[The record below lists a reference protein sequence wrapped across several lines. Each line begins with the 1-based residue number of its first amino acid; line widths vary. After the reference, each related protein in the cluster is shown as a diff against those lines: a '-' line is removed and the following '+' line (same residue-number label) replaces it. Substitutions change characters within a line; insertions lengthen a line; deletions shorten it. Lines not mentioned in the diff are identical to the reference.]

1 MLAHDTSPPR
11 PAFFNEGKGINSTK
25 SNPSSLKSFSMKGKI
40 SFITGLLSRSSSKIN
55 IRESALGTSSDVP
68 EVNEKVDSENLVSK
82 SVQLEPA
89 TPVERK
95 NVAQLNTDRLPR
107 STKIAKRLSTT
118 FRKPSSQS
126 LQHSSRVPV
135 PSAHS
140 RQLREAALR
149 ERGLLPPKDMSAL
162 EREQDNLLP
171 LSPIPQAAYAD
182 GPSEA
187 ERIKQAWEV
196 KIQSNDPADS
206 KWSPSSASKNVD
218 QPLKSDPANG
228 SLDLVAVRE
237 GSTPP
242 SSPKPPPS
250 IRKSSSRA
258 HLAQPKAPP
267 TRELPPTPVDP
278 ESIPLPPSPL
288 EDIFDSVEIL
298 SRETSPLSLSPA
310 NISHTSPDE
319 VDLHLSSAPS
329 GLSPTPPRALSPP
342 PSSTD
347 KHSEEGAQA
356 PPKSQSDSRPTRP
369 SVVIN
374 SCSDSDESGSIAT
387 PSLDTSSQL
396 TSESSLSHA
405 VHKSKPV
412 PLVKTWANEPS
423 VPVIVESPIEGHTLV
438 NSMDDN
444 PINDIPEEETNH
456 TGAPLLRVDLHSP
469 NEKRKPPSDKGS
481 TLSPKISSDKQA
493 GGKMSRSNSLA
504 NFRQSVVSTLSRKP
518 SSFKKPTSFKFDGM
532 NLPPSPTV
540 PASLAGQSIN
550 SSMSTQ
556 SVKSK
561 DSLSHTVPVPVPRQA
576 LSPKIHSRGSILL
589 EASHIE
595 DEETRRMTEMA
606 FMG

>member
-1 MLAHDTSPPR
+1 MLAHDASPPR

-55 IRESALGTSSDVP
+55 IREGALGTSSDVP
-68 EVNEKVDSENLVSK
+68 EENEKVDSDNLVPK
-82 SVQLEPA
+82 NVQIEHVK
-89 TPVERK
+89 PVERK
-95 NVAQLNTDRLPR
+95 NVAQSSTDRSPR
-107 STKIAKRLSTT
+107 ATKIAKRLSTT

-126 LQHSSRVPV
+126 LQHSPRVPV

-140 RQLREAALR
+140 RQMREAALR

-187 ERIKQAWEV
+187 DRIKQAWEA
-196 KIQSNDPADS
+196 KIQSNDPTDFKSVTS
-206 KWSPSSASKNVD
+206 KIID
-218 QPLKSDPANG
+218 QPPKSDSFNE
-228 SLDLVAVRE
+228 SLDLRAVRE
-237 GSTPP
+237 VSTPP
-242 SSPKPPPS
+242 SSPKPPSS

-267 TRELPPTPVDP
+267 TCDLPPTPVDP

-288 EDIFDSVEIL
+288 EDTFNSAEIL
-298 SRETSPLSLSPA
+298 FRETSPLSSSSANSPH
-310 NISHTSPDE
+310 ISPDA
-319 VDLHLSSAPS
+319 VSLHLSSAPS
-329 GLSPTPPRALSPP
+329 GLSPTPPRALLPLP
-342 PSSTD
+342 PSTGE
-347 KHSEEGAQA
+347 HSEDGAQA
-356 PPKSQSDSRPTRP
+356 PSKSRSDSRPSRP

-374 SCSDSDESGSIAT
+374 SCSDSDESGSIAS

-396 TSESSLSHA
+396 TSESPLSHV
-405 VHKSKPV
+405 VHKVKPV
-412 PLVKTWANEPS
+412 PLVKTWAKELS

-438 NSMDDN
+438 HSIDDST
-444 PINDIPEEETNH
+444 INDIPEEETNH
-456 TGAPLLRVDLHSP
+456 TGSPLLRVDPHSP
-469 NEKRKPPSDKGS
+469 NEKRKPLLDKRS

-518 SSFKKPTSFKFDGM
+518 SSFKKPTSFNFDGSS
-532 NLPPSPTV
+532 LPPSPTV
-540 PASLAGQSIN
+540 PASLAGQSTN

-561 DSLSHTVPVPVPRQA
+561 NSLSHSVPIPVPRQA

>member
-11 PAFFNEGKGINSTK
+11 PAFFSEGKGINSTK

-40 SFITGLLSRSSSKIN
+40 SFITGLLSGSSSKIN
-55 IRESALGTSSDVP
+55 IRESESGTSSDVP
-68 EVNEKVDSENLVSK
+68 EVNEKVDPENLVSK
-82 SVQLEPA
+82 NVQFEHA
-89 TPVERK
+89 KSVERK
-95 NVAQLNTDRLPR
+95 NVAQLNTDRIPR

-135 PSAHS
+135 PSPQS

-187 ERIKQAWEV
+187 DRIKQAWEA

-206 KWSPSSASKNVD
+206 QWSPSSASKNVD
-218 QPLKSDPANG
+218 QPLQSDPANG
-228 SLDLVAVRE
+228 SLDLGAVRE

-242 SSPKPPPS
+242 SSPKPPAS

-258 HLAQPKAPP
+258 HLAQPKSPP
-267 TRELPPTPVDP
+267 TRELPPTPVSP

-288 EDIFDSVEIL
+288 EDSYNSAIIL
-298 SRETSPLSLSPA
+298 SREMSPLSLSPA

-329 GLSPTPPRALSPP
+329 GLSPTPPPP
-342 PSSTD
+342 PTD
-347 KHSEEGAQA
+347 EHSEDDAQA
-356 PPKSQSDSRPTRP
+356 PPKSRSDSRPTRP

-396 TSESSLSHA
+396 TSESPLSHT

-438 NSMDDN
+438 NSIDDN
-444 PINDIPEEETNH
+444 LINDIPEEETNH
-456 TGAPLLRVDLHSP
+456 TGAPLLRVEPHSP
-469 NEKRKPPSDKGS
+469 NEKRKLLDKRS
-481 TLSPKISSDKQA
+481 TLSPKISSEKQV

-518 SSFKKPTSFKFDGM
+518 SSFKKPTSFKFNGT

-561 DSLSHTVPVPVPRQA
+561 DSLPHTMPVPVPRQA

-589 EASHIE
+589 ETSHIE